1 MVEITS
7 KEQLAK
13 VRSYEKG
20 YFATRLI
27 GIGNELGLFEKIDAA
42 ENGITTSDL
51 AKQLSLHEPY
61 VKIWCQTAYSWELL
75 DYDDNG
81 KIRLPPG
88 LNEVLVDKTNPRN
101 YAGNINLTIKGLGP
115 LFDKYPEFFKSG
127 ERLFMYTD
135 PEVGKATAT
144 VTQNF
149 FPIVNK
155 AIIPKIEGL
164 QEKLEVGAKLLDI
177 GCGLGVL
184 MSKLAQT
191 YKNSSFVGVDPDENG
206 IKEARRIFKE
216 SGVEDRV
223 SAECLGGESI
233 DYNEEFDAATMMVVL
248 HEIYTDVRSKAVENV
263 YQALKKDG
271 KLIIWDHA
279 FPSNIEDFRNP
290 LYEYGVVDEWYEVP
304 FGNIHQTAAEVDH
317 MLSDCGFKDIN
328 RFPMGK
334 GMFEIVVA
342 SK

>member
-1 MVEITS
+1 MAEITS

-13 VRSYEKG
+13 VRGYEKG
-20 YFATRLI
+20 YFATRVI
-27 GIGNELGLFEKIDAA
+27 GLGNDLGLFEKIDAA
-42 ENGITTSDL
+42 ENVITTSDL

-61 VKIWCQTAYSWELL
+61 VKIWCQTAYAWELL
-75 DYDDNG
+75 DCDDSG
-81 KIRLPPG
+81 KFRLPPG

-101 YAGNINLTIKGLGP
+101 YAGNINMTIKMLGP
-115 LFDKYPEFFKSG
+115 SFDKYAEYFKSG
-127 ERLFMYTD
+127 ERFFMYD
-135 PEVGKATAT
+135 NPQLGKEAAT

-164 QEKLEVGAKLLDI
+164 QEKLEAGAKLLDV
-177 GCGLGVL
+177 GCGWGIL

-191 YKNSSFVGVDPDENG
+191 YINSSFVGVDPDENG

-223 SAECLGGESI
+223 SVECLGGESI
-233 DYNEEFDAATMMVVL
+233 DYNEVFDAATMFVVL
-248 HEIYTDVRSKAVENV
+248 HEIFPEVRSRAVENV

-279 FPSNIEDFRNP
+279 FPSKIEDFRNP
-290 LYEYGVVDEWYEVP
+290 LYEYGVVDEWYEIP
-304 FGNIHQTAAEVDH
+304 FGTIHQTPAEVDH

-328 RFPMGK
+328 RFPLGK